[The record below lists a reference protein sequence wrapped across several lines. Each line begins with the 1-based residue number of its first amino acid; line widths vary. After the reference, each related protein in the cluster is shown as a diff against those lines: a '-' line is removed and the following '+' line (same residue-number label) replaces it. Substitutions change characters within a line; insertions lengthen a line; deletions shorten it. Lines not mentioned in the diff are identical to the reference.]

1 MKYLFLFCIQL
12 TFIFTFT
19 LNSKRTPPSSSK
31 DGQIKIK
38 TGDTN
43 EMKTI
48 LKILN
53 QSPRNLNVPNL
64 DSNSTEQDLYAY
76 LFKIESNTGED
87 QPLQQKNVLYSKESN
102 ANGQLQYLDNEKLP
116 PKVNNKILAKL
127 FEILNKNFLDSLNR
141 HNLVHKTHEFY
152 DSFYNTCKYYNDY
165 HYK

>member
-19 LNSKRTPPSSSK
+19 LNSKRTPISSSK

-43 EMKTI
+43 QMRKI
-48 LKILN
+48 LKILD
-53 QSPRNLNVPNL
+53 QSPRNLNVPNM

-87 QPLQQKNVLYSKESN
+87 HQLQQHKNVLYSKESN

-141 HNLVHKTHEFY
+141 PNLVHKTHEFY
-152 DSFYNTCKYYNDY
+152 DSFYNTL
-165 HYK
+165 